1 MEHKYLLTG
10 KEFDKLIEKK
20 SLDYSSRKNNKYVVT
35 LPSGKKIHFV
45 SVKYPDYLIHQ
56 DNTRKENYLKR
67 ARNIRNRKGELTFDN
82 PESPNFWSINLLW
95 S

>member
-45 SVKYPDYLIHQ
+45 SVKYHDYLIHQ

-95 S
+95 P